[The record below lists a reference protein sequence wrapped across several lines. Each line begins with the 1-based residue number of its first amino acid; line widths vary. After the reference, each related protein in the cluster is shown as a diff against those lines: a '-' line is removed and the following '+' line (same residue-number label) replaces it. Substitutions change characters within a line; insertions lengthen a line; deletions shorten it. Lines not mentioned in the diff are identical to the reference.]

1 MMVQMSPYSLQQH
14 PGNRGRSRQLQSGE
28 LLLPSALTYI
38 RAATTESANPRQ
50 QQAETVPHKEST
62 SCWTSSTEPIN
73 GHSLRTAIVSVF
85 GVKRTCSG
93 LVLDA
98 WTNVHIF
105 RCTAQSQVPSVG
117 VLAGFWPRQHSSSAY
132 YEPADAPADGDH
144 TERRPG
150 GSFQTCNFSGTT
162 MNNTRSSFGVNMP
175 SEFSG
180 DVDNWSI
187 SIDGT
192 TLSWPDDTEDG
203 LKNSALASMDALCD

>member
-1 MMVQMSPYSLQQH
+1 MHKGRLPRDDMMVQMSPYSLQQH
-14 PGNRGRSRQLQSGE
+14 PGNRGRSRQLQSTPVVILARPFPWPNINAFG
-28 LLLPSALTYI
+28 TMF
-38 RAATTESANPRQ
+38 
-50 QQAETVPHKEST
+50 
-62 SCWTSSTEPIN
+62 SSTEPIN